1 MIISTPL
8 FHNRQK
14 LHHKK
19 AIWIVT
25 ILFVACFAFCSCTK
39 DNTLKPTGVDYT
51 EHQFQNKA
59 GEDIFDF
66 GKLNAFPLFEKTVN
80 GLEKSLSKEDIESLL
95 SYLKTETFQSI
106 SLTSGLIDNLPK
118 SEYRFYNNKETFIS
132 ITFYKLNE
140 TTCIIASPSLDHY
153 FNPSQA
159 YTINYRDS
167 FF

>member
-8 FHNRQK
+8 FLNNQK

-25 ILFVACFAFCSCTK
+25 ILFVICFAFCSCTK

-51 EHQFQNKA
+51 EHPFQNKS
-59 GEDIFDF
+59 GEEVFDF

-80 GLEKSLSKEDIESLL
+80 GLEKSLSKEDVESLL

-140 TTCIIASPSLDHY
+140 TTCIITSPLLDNY

-159 YTINYRDS
+159 YTIHGRDS
-167 FF
+167 IF